1 VPAVLGLKGFS
12 SSDFSFLKDLPLLG
26 DSADNLGFIGFAY
39 CAHSLPG
46 KQSWMA
52 PMGMQVISV
61 ACKMSQGFTVG
72 VTLEDTI
79 EQPTEEIIN
88 QSQGNS
94 ISGKTEDASSVE
106 KPVPFFKEESVKDF
120 LNDSTDVFGESET
133 EEVFLEEKSH

>member
-1 VPAVLGLKGFS
+1 
-12 SSDFSFLKDLPLLG
+12 
-26 DSADNLGFIGFAY
+26 
-39 CAHSLPG
+39 
-46 KQSWMA
+46 M
-52 PMGMQVISV
+52 
-61 ACKMSQGFTVG
+61 G